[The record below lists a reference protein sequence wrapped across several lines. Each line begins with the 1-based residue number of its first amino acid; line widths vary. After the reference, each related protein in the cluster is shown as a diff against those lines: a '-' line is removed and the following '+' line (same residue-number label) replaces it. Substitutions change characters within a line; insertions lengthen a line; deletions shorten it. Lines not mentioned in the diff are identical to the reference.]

1 MARLIN
7 PKLARST
14 SAWLTGAPITLNRN
28 RLPLPIKE
36 RLQRKKESG
45 ITSYGGAVFVGFENQ
60 PKGQITALDGE
71 SGRILWKY
79 RTDGQMLAGLVP
91 TKSGLLFA
99 GDVRGNLFAF
109 DARSGSVLNR
119 IDVNGALNGGLIS
132 YAVDGTQYVA
142 AAVGGV
148 TLNPAGVGGA
158 LKVSVYGLNRGRPSK
173 GSDGRSPPAAVYGSC
188 GE

>member
-1 MARLIN
+1 MN
-7 PKLARST
+7 Y
-14 SAWLTGAPITLNRN
+14 
-28 RLPLPIKE
+28 
-36 RLQRKKESG
+36 
-45 ITSYGGAVFVGFENQ
+45 SYGGAVFVGYEKQ

-79 RTDGQMLAGLVP
+79 QTDAQMLAGLVP

-119 IDVNGALNGGLIS
+119 IDVNGALNNGLIS
-132 YAVDGTQYVA
+132 YALDGTQYVA

-158 LKVSVYGLNRGRPSK
+158 LKVSSI
-173 GSDGRSPPAAVYGSC
+173 
-188 GE
+188 